1 MKVSYATIGQNV
13 RRAREAAGLS
23 LEGMAG
29 RVRFSP
35 THLMR
40 VEAGERP
47 VSLEELAALCDVLD
61 VLPAQLREHAFN

>member
-1 MKVSYATIGQNV
+1 MRGTRK
-13 RRAREAAGLS
+13 AAGGS
-23 LEGMAG
+23 REGVAG
-29 RVRFSP
+29 RGRFSP

-61 VLPAQLREHAFN
+61 VLPAQLLEHAFN

>member
-13 RRAREAAGLS
+13 RRAREAAGMS
-23 LEGMAG
+23 LEGMAM
-29 RVRFSP
+29 RVRLSP

-47 VSLEELAALCDVLD
+47 VSIEELAALCDVLD
-61 VLPAQLREHAFN
+61 VLPAQLLEHAFD

>member
-47 VSLEELAALCDVLD
+47 VSL
-61 VLPAQLREHAFN
+61 